1 MKKNLILCL
10 HVAALLVITAAVTVL
25 WTDVVGEQGIAWID
39 AGKYEE
45 SPQFS
50 RDLSE
55 DIANVRRYA
64 ILADAFGMGE
74 NVDPDAVV
82 AEVEE
87 SGSVRQLT
95 LQEMIKTAGEFG
107 CMMDPE
113 TYEVTIVET
122 EPARESEV
130 SVRVLKKM
138 YDPWYTESLIPGPSQ
153 GVESLKALSMEVVQT
168 VSECY
173 RLRKAYSG
181 TRGNFRYYIC
191 QPGCRGEYAML
202 YNDSIE
208 SIRAGKYGKYVCF
221 RMEDGSVLTNVE
233 PVPSGVEYRPSELY
247 EGIPDDEFAVAA
259 AVDTTYPYH
268 DRYSAADAAF
278 DGKVQNAYKWI
289 GIGLLAF
296 AVFVITLVLLL
307 GEASSEDPD
316 DEKNSPKHLLDKIP
330 AEMAVVVCAVLAV
343 IFYYLFKATLCVP
356 MEALMPGS
364 TQQYWRTVMK
374 VLITYGLILVL
385 LRSFLRRYRKGTL
398 YEDSLFSR
406 MELAIEDYIE
416 NGSLSATILFKFLLF
431 VLLNLGGPLL
441 SAWLFVKS
449 SAEDGDSRL
458 ILVSSVIL
466 TIVVAVDALVYNHL
480 FRDAKQRDRIRDTL
494 KEISGGDTEAVLPE
508 KAFDG
513 KNLDTVK
520 SINHIST
527 GLSAAVRDQ
536 VKSERL
542 KADLIT
548 NVSHDIKTPL
558 TSIINYVDL
567 LKRENIQNEKA
578 AEYIGILE
586 KKSQRLKNLTED
598 LVEASKASSGN
609 IRIEPAK
616 IDLEELTEQAAAEFE
631 YKFRARGLE
640 FIFDAPTEPVF
651 VKADGRHLWRVF
663 DNLLNN
669 AAKYS
674 MENTRIYG
682 SVSRTGEGEDAVGVF
697 TLKNISEMKLN
708 ISPEELTERFVR
720 GDISRTTEG
729 SGLGL
734 SIAKSL
740 TGLMDGELKIEID
753 GDLYKAS
760 VILPIWQEEETNG
773 PSEQTEQIAQSEQM
787 IQAEQKEA

>member
-1 MKKNLILCL
+1 MKKSLILCL
-10 HVAALLVITAAVTVL
+10 HVAAVLMVTAAVSML
-25 WTDVVGEQGIAWID
+25 WSDALGEKGIAWIH
-39 AGKYEE
+39 AGKYED
-45 SPQFS
+45 SPQFA
-50 RDLSE
+50 RDFNV
-55 DIANVRRYA
+55 DIENVRRYTV
-64 ILADAFGMGE
+64 LADAFEMAE
-74 NVDPDAVV
+74 AINPDAVAV
-82 AEVEE
+82 TVEN
-87 SGSVRQLT
+87 SGSVEEIT
-95 LQEMIKTAGEFG
+95 IQEMIDTAAGFG
-107 CMMDPE
+107 CTMNPE
-113 TYEVTIVET
+113 TYEVTIVDT
-122 EPARESEV
+122 GPSRENDV

-138 YDPWYTESLIPGPSQ
+138 YDPWYTEKLEPGPSQ
-153 GVESLKALSMEVVQT
+153 GVESLAELSIEVVRA

-173 RLRKAYSG
+173 QLKEAYVD
-181 TRGNFRYYIC
+181 TRGNFRYYVC
-191 QPGCRGEYAML
+191 QPGVHGEYVMV
-202 YNDSIE
+202 YNDNMDSIC
-208 SIRAGKYGKYVCF
+208 SGKYGKYACY
-221 RMEDGSVLTNVE
+221 RHEDGSFQTNMDPAPTGME
-233 PVPSGVEYRPSELY
+233 FRPSELY
-247 EGIPDDEFAVAA
+247 EDIPAEEFSMAA
-259 AVDTTYPYH
+259 AVDTVYPYH
-268 DRYSAADAAF
+268 DKYFEASKAF
-278 DGKVQNAYKWI
+278 AGKVRDAYKWI
-289 GIGLLAF
+289 GIGLFAF
-296 AVFVITLVLLL
+296 AAFTITLVLILN
-307 GEASSEDPD
+307 EASAEDPA
-316 DEKNSPKHLLDKIP
+316 DEKASARHLMDKIP
-330 AEMAVVVCAVLAV
+330 MEMAIVVCAILAV

-356 MEALMPGS
+356 MEALMPLT

-374 VLITYGLILVL
+374 VLITYGLIVIL
-385 LRSFLRRYRKGTL
+385 LRSAIRRYRKGTL
-398 YEDSLFSR
+398 YSDSLFCR
-406 MELAIEDYIE
+406 MELAIEEYME
-416 NGSLSATILFKFLLF
+416 SGKLSATVFFKFILF

-441 SAWLFVKS
+441 AAWLFMRS
-449 SAEDGDSRL
+449 TNGGDSRL
-458 ILVSSVIL
+458 VLVSSVIL
-466 TIVVAVDALVYNHL
+466 TVIVVVDALVYNRL
-480 FRDAKQRDRIRDTL
+480 FRDARQRDQIRDVL
-494 KEISGGDTEAVLPE
+494 EQISGGDTEAVLPE
-508 KAFDG
+508 KSFDG
-513 KNLDTVK
+513 KNLETVK

-558 TSIINYVDL
+558 TSIINYVGL

-578 AEYIGILE
+578 AEYIDILD

-616 IDLEELTEQAAAEFE
+616 IDLQELTEQAAAEFE

-640 FIFDAPTEPVF
+640 FIFDAPSEPVY

-682 SVSRTGEGEDAVGVF
+682 SVSREGEGEDARGVF

-740 TGLMDGELKIEID
+740 TGLMNGELKIEID

-760 VILPIWQEEETNG
+760 VILPLYREDDTAPETEETD
-773 PSEQTEQIAQSEQM
+773 E
-787 IQAEQKEA
+787 KEE